1 TFFFLRLLYGIGM
14 GGEWGV
20 GASLTMESVPARWRG
35 LISGLLQDG
44 YALGFLLA
52 AGAYRLVYPHWGW
65 RPLFFVGGLPALLTL
80 FVRAKVKE
88 PEAWYRSRTDWAS
101 YRRAI
106 FGNWQRFAYLVVLQV
121 GGVTVLCA
129 VRDEVHHGH
138 QHHEIGKALPVSEYR
153 SAVTRPIRART
164 VPSFGLFHF
173 CADKKRKQRRQSAD
187 KKQRAP
193 PPVRINKAVR
203 PGCEQ
208 ESQRIAFL
216 Q

>member
-1 TFFFLRLLYGIGM
+1 MSTCSTSTVSARSAPRTSPRLPWL
-14 GGEWGV
+14 
-20 GASLTMESVPARWRG
+20 ARSETV
-35 LISGLLQDG
+35 L
-44 YALGFLLA
+44 
-52 AGAYRLVYPHWGW
+52 
-65 RPLFFVGGLPALLTL
+65 
-80 FVRAKVKE
+80 
-88 PEAWYRSRTDWAS
+88 
-101 YRRAI
+101 
-106 FGNWQRFAYLVVLQV
+106 VLQV
-121 GGVTVLCA
+121 GGVHVLCA

>member
-1 TFFFLRLLYGIGM
+1 
-14 GGEWGV
+14 
-20 GASLTMESVPARWRG
+20 
-35 LISGLLQDG
+35 

-88 PEAWYRSRTDWAS
+88 PEAWHRSRTDWAS

-106 FGNWQRFAYLVVLQV
+106 FGNWQRFAYLVVLMAMV
-121 GGVTVLCA
+121 NFIS
-129 VRDEVHHGH
+129 HGTQDSYPTYL

-203 PGCEQ
+203 TGCEQ
-208 ESQRIAFL
+208 ESQRIAIL